1 MIIFEQI
8 FHSIFKRIKLSMSFI
23 KFLFTKTFL
32 KHLLLAIGLV
42 IALCFLYLF
51 WLSYYTN
58 HGQKIEVPDL
68 AKLSL
73 LEVDEKLEELDL
85 RRKLID
91 SSSYNPNFPPRSVIE
106 QDPAAGKFV
115 KENRQIYIKLNP
127 SGYGE
132 IEIPNLINRTRRQ
145 AEPTLRALGFE
156 IGEVTYE
163 PHIATDMVLELR
175 YKGEKVEAGRSLM
188 KTSVIDLVL
197 GDESLLNQVTPTDQD
212 TPEDATN

>member
-1 MIIFEQI
+1 
-8 FHSIFKRIKLSMSFI
+8 MSFI
-23 KFLFTKTFL
+23 KFLFSKTFL
-32 KHLLLAIGLV
+32 KHFLLAVGLL

-58 HGQKIEVPDL
+58 HGQKIEVPNL

-73 LEVDEKLEELDL
+73 VEVDERLEELDL

-91 SSSYNPNFPPRSVIE
+91 SSSYNPEFPPRSVIE

-132 IEIPNLINRTRRQ
+132 IEIPNLINKTRRQ

-156 IGEVTYE
+156 IGEVIYR

-175 YKGEKVEAGRSLM
+175 YKGEKIEAGKSLM

-197 GDESLLNQVTPTDQD
+197 GKKALLYNTEAVTQD
-212 TPEDATN
+212 TP

>member
-1 MIIFEQI
+1 MP
-8 FHSIFKRIKLSMSFI
+8 
-23 KFLFTKTFL
+23 
-32 KHLLLAIGLV
+32 
-42 IALCFLYLF
+42 
-51 WLSYYTN
+51 N
-58 HGQKIEVPDL
+58 L

-73 LEVDEKLEELDL
+73 VEVDDRLEELDL

-91 SSSYNPNFPPRSVIE
+91 SSSYNPEYPPRSVIE

-132 IEIPNLINRTRRQ
+132 IQVPNLTNKTRRQ
-145 AEPTLRALGFE
+145 AEPTLKALGFKVGE
-156 IGEVTYE
+156 ITYR

-175 YKGEKVEAGRSLM
+175 YKGAKIEAGKSLM

-197 GDESLLNQVTPTDQD
+197 GDKSLLNREEPAAQD
-212 TPEDATN
+212 TPEEDATDN

>member
-1 MIIFEQI
+1 
-8 FHSIFKRIKLSMSFI
+8 MSFI

-32 KHLLLAIGLV
+32 KHLALAIALIV
-42 IALCFLYLF
+42 ALCFLYLF

-58 HGQKIEVPDL
+58 HDQKIEVPNL

-73 LEVDEKLEELDL
+73 VEVDEQLKELDL

-91 SSSYNPNFPPRSVIE
+91 SSSYNPDFPPRSVIE
-106 QDPAAGKFV
+106 QDPEAGKFV

-132 IEIPNLINRTRRQ
+132 IEIPNLINKTRRQ

-156 IGEVTYE
+156 IGEVSYR

-175 YKGEKVEAGRSLM
+175 HDGKKIESGTSLM
-188 KTSVIDLVL
+188 KTSIIDLVL
-197 GDESLLNQVTPTDQD
+197 GDKSLLNKVEPAAQD
-212 TPEDATN
+212 TTEDATDK

>member
-1 MIIFEQI
+1 
-8 FHSIFKRIKLSMSFI
+8 MSFI

-42 IALCFLYLF
+42 VTLCFVYLF

-68 AKLSL
+68 ARLSL
-73 LEVDEKLEELDL
+73 IEVDQRLEDLDL

-132 IEIPNLINRTRRQ
+132 IVIPNLINKTKRQ
-145 AEPTLRALGFE
+145 VEPTLKALGFK
-156 IGEVTYE
+156 IGAITYR

-175 YKGEKVEAGRSLM
+175 HKGEKIEAGTALM

-197 GDESLLNQVTPTDQD
+197 GDKSLLNTVAPDAQD
-212 TPEDATN
+212 TLDDATSN

>member
-1 MIIFEQI
+1 
-8 FHSIFKRIKLSMSFI
+8 MSFI

-32 KHLLLAIGLV
+32 KHLLLAAGLIV
-42 IALCFLYLF
+42 ALCFLYLF

-58 HGQKIEVPDL
+58 HGQKIEVPNL

-73 LEVDEKLEELDL
+73 VEVDEKLEELDL

-91 SSSYNPNFPPRSVIE
+91 SSSYNPEFPPRSVIE

-132 IEIPNLINRTRRQ
+132 IQIPNLINRTRRQ
-145 AEPTLRALGFE
+145 AEPTLKALGFK
-156 IGEVTYE
+156 IGEVTYR

-175 YKGEKVEAGRSLM
+175 HNGEKVEAGNSLM

-197 GDESLLNQVTPTDQD
+197 GDKSLLYTQEPAAQD
-212 TPEDATN
+212 TPEDATGN

>member
-1 MIIFEQI
+1 
-8 FHSIFKRIKLSMSFI
+8 MSFI

-32 KHLLLAIGLV
+32 KHLLLAIALIV
-42 IALCFLYLF
+42 ALCFVYLF
-51 WLSYYTN
+51 WLSSYTN
-58 HGQKIEVPDL
+58 HGQKIQVPNL

-73 LEVDEKLEELDL
+73 VEVDEQLEELDL

-91 SSSYNPNFPPRSVIE
+91 SSSYNPEFPPRSVIE
-106 QDPAAGKFV
+106 QDPAAGQFV

-132 IEIPNLINRTRRQ
+132 VKIPNLINRTRRQ
-145 AEPTLRALGFE
+145 AEPTLKALGFKV
-156 IGEVTYE
+156 GNVTYR

-175 YKGEKVEAGRSLM
+175 YKGDKIEPGASLM

-197 GDESLLNQVTPTDQD
+197 GDKSLLNREEPAAQD
-212 TPEDATN
+212 TTEDATGN

>member
-1 MIIFEQI
+1 
-8 FHSIFKRIKLSMSFI
+8 MSFI

-32 KHLLLAIGLV
+32 KHLLLAISLIV
-42 IALCFLYLF
+42 ALCFVYLF

-73 LEVDEKLEELDL
+73 VEVDEKLEELDL

-132 IEIPNLINRTRRQ
+132 IVIPNLINKTKRQ
-145 AEPTLRALGFE
+145 VEPTLKALGFK
-156 IGEVTYE
+156 IGDITYR

-175 YKGEKVEAGRSLM
+175 HKGEKIEAGTALM

-197 GDESLLNQVTPTDQD
+197 GDKSLINRAQQDAQD
-212 TPEDATN
+212 TLEDATGN